1 MVVIDQL
8 IMGQQR
14 FSQTFQL
21 QDAVLFS
28 NNAMGDGVDLTE
40 NPVENLDELGEVIV
54 EGEI

>member
-21 QDAVLFS
+21 QNAVLSS